1 MWDRVLATV
10 RPLRV
15 APKPVAKVA
24 AAKVAV
30 VKPAAKTNRVT
41 VTHTAQPSGKVGAG
55 VGSSAVDLFE
65 KLLKLGVG
73 GIESPKHGSAAR
85 PHPNPASGEQ
95 RPALFRSSRGD
106 DRPDAPKAE
115 GHRKQQAHNTLD
127 GSWDK
132 KLSRGLVSPDCSIDL
147 HGHNLSTAYATL
159 DGALEQSIRMGDRVV
174 LLVTGKPPRAES
186 ERPHARGAIRAAIG
200 DWLAGSRHASAIA
213 AVRGAHPRHGGA
225 GALYIILRRN
235 DPNRIY

>member
-1 MWDRVLATV
+1 MDRPLSSDEAALWARVLETV

-15 APKPVAKVA
+15 APKPAEKAVRHPVAAPVVVAKPVKAAPIPVA
-24 AAKVAV
+24 DLAALLRGERTPGKAQPAKVV
-30 VKPAAKTNRVT
+30 LSKPV
-41 VTHTAQPSGKVGAG
+41 PS
-55 VGSSAVDLFE
+55 
-65 KLLKLGVG
+65 
-73 GIESPKHGSAAR
+73 R
-85 PHPNPASGEQ
+85 TPA
-95 RPALFRSSRGD
+95 
-106 DRPDAPKAE
+106 
-115 GHRKQQAHNTLD
+115 NTLD

-132 KLSRGLVSPDCSIDL
+132 KLARGLVSPDCSIDL

-200 DWLAGSRHASAIA
+200 DWLAGSRHAGAIA

-225 GALYIILRRN
+225 GALYIILRRA
-235 DPNRIY
+235 

>member
-1 MWDRVLATV
+1 MLATV

-24 AAKVAV
+24 VAKAAVGKAAAKS
-30 VKPAAKTNRVT
+30 NRVT
-41 VTHTAQPSGKVGAG
+41 VTHAAQPSGKIGAG

-73 GIESPKHGSAAR
+73 GIESPKRGIAAR
-85 PHPNPASGEQ
+85 PHPNPSSSGEG
-95 RPALFRSSRGD
+95 L
-106 DRPDAPKAE
+106 KK
-115 GHRKQQAHNTLD
+115 KQAQNTLD

-186 ERPHARGAIRAAIG
+186 ERPHSRGAIRAAIG